1 MKKTSKI
8 YLLLILVIFLVVSS
22 FVYLYKTKNKAYN
35 PNSAALSSQN
45 INGVNDLEKQKN
57 IEKNIT
63 EKIKKIQEKDKD
75 LDGLTDEEE
84 KKYGTDPENID
95 SDGDGLLDA
104 EEVTVYHTNPL
115 DPDTDKDGVKDGRE
129 VELGRDPLKKDK

>member
-8 YLLLILVIFLVVSS
+8 YLLLILIIFLVVSS
-22 FVYLYKTKNKAYN
+22 FVYLYKTKNKASN
-35 PNSAALSSQN
+35 PNSATLSSQN